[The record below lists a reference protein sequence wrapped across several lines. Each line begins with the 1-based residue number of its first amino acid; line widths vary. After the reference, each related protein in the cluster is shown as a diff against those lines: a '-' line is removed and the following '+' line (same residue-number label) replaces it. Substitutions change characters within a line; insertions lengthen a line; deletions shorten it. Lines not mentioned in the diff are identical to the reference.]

1 MHQNDSFS
9 GIFFMMKAQHT
20 HTLVENPPHVPLS
33 LHQKGKRE
41 SFQKVWEN
49 ILNQLK
55 IKINHVIE
63 LFCLLLTISPWIADC
78 KHVLCS
84 VCFDGL
90 QSERIT
96 EKKRHEN
103 LCWQPKRYKLE
114 TRVYSTHS
122 NGCHLSVS
130 FSLILFPNVS
140 LILEVDKLAPP
151 PRRKQP

>member
-63 LFCLLLTISPWIADC
+63 LFCLLLTISP
-78 KHVLCS
+78 
-84 VCFDGL
+84 GL
-90 QSERIT
+90 QTANTYFVVSVLTGCRARGSQRRKDMRIYVGS
-96 EKKRHEN
+96 
-103 LCWQPKRYKLE
+103 PKG
-114 TRVYSTHS
+114 T
-122 NGCHLSVS
+122 NW
-130 FSLILFPNVS
+130 
-140 LILEVDKLAPP
+140 KLAYTVHTLMAAIC
-151 PRRKQP
+151 QFHLV